1 MMNVIFGAVK
11 CIIGGMCIFHGVKQ
25 LHNGAKEIEEARL
38 LKDEEPHPENV
49 DDSGL
54 PEKI

>member
-25 LHNGAKEIEEARL
+25 LRYGAKEIEEAKL
-38 LKDEEPHPENV
+38 LKDEEPHPENF
-49 DDSGL
+49 DESGL

>member
-1 MMNVIFGAVK
+1 MMNAIFGAIK

-25 LHNGAKEIEEARL
+25 IRYGAKEIKEAKL
-38 LKDEEPHPENV
+38 LKDDEPHPENF
-49 DDSGL
+49 DESDL

>member
-25 LHNGAKEIEEARL
+25 LRDGAKEIEEARL
-38 LKDEEPHPENV
+38 LKDEELHPENF
-49 DDSGL
+49 DESGL